1 MTILLPN
8 LVILVNL
15 VHHKMLV
22 IGHHVNRQIKLI
34 QTSKNDPICQT
45 THKRL
50 GLLAY
55 SPWEPPWAL
64 EELDIVGFMIDSGL
78 KLSHE
83 QHEPDWQN
91 CSLEHFALISA
102 N

>member
-1 MTILLPN
+1 MKAGETGLEGPPVLRPGEVSEKKLYNTNIEDNAWCLEH
-8 LVILVNL
+8 IIF
-15 VHHKMLV
+15 KMY
-22 IGHHVNRQIKLI
+22 Q
-34 QTSKNDPICQT
+34 
-45 THKRL
+45 
-50 GLLAY
+50 Y

>member
-1 MTILLPN
+1 MSGVLEE
-8 LVILVNL
+8 
-15 VHHKMLV
+15 
-22 IGHHVNRQIKLI
+22 HHVTEQLLCLADFLCKFKNFNFYFVIRTRQIV
-34 QTSKNDPICQT
+34 
-45 THKRL
+45 L
-50 GLLAY
+50 GNNGNTACHLG
-55 SPWEPPWAL
+55 
-64 EELDIVGFMIDSGL
+64 ELDIVGFMIDSGL

>member
-1 MTILLPN
+1 MIVLL
-8 LVILVNL
+8 
-15 VHHKMLV
+15 
-22 IGHHVNRQIKLI
+22 
-34 QTSKNDPICQT
+34 
-45 THKRL
+45 L
-50 GLLAY
+50 GNNGNTACH
-55 SPWEPPWAL
+55 L

>member
-1 MTILLPN
+1 MFTGSAKPFIDLIIVSFTRQKHKLRIL
-8 LVILVNL
+8 
-15 VHHKMLV
+15 
-22 IGHHVNRQIKLI
+22 HV
-34 QTSKNDPICQT
+34 T
-45 THKRL
+45 
-50 GLLAY
+50 Y
-55 SPWEPPWAL
+55 FSPWEPPWAL

>member
-1 MTILLPN
+1 MQFSA
-8 LVILVNL
+8 VFGG
-15 VHHKMLV
+15 
-22 IGHHVNRQIKLI
+22 IGKAV
-34 QTSKNDPICQT
+34 
-45 THKRL
+45 
-50 GLLAY
+50 GLLGDFLNQIPDMPPSTGYTGVNHNSILDWAN
-55 SPWEPPWAL
+55 SPWEPHWAL

>member
-1 MTILLPN
+1 MES
-8 LVILVNL
+8 VIV
-15 VHHKMLV
+15 
-22 IGHHVNRQIKLI
+22 
-34 QTSKNDPICQT
+34 
-45 THKRL
+45 L
-50 GLLAY
+50 GNNGNTAY
-55 SPWEPPWAL
+55 HL

-83 QHEPDWQN
+83 QHEPNWQN